1 MSNNVYLFGYL
12 GSGINH
18 LRWLVLLAEE
28 YKIPGLDDKLSGIA
42 NTAYGRNKWLKEE
55 GSEWWAATKK
65 LWSKNTKKSKI
76 L

>member
-42 NTAYGRNKWLKEE
+42 NTAYGRNKWL
-55 GSEWWAATKK
+55 
-65 LWSKNTKKSKI
+65 NTWIS